1 MFKKLTKVFL
11 YAVAV
16 TLAVVSTVTVYAAFI
31 APSDT
36 PAASVQDWI
45 GNVLGANNADNAYD
59 SSAVVGNHDGSLLER
74 AEDIRKTV
82 ADNTYDSSFATA
94 NANGS
99 VLQIL
104 KDIKASVAADGKPG
118 GWTCRQVNG
127 SWDYSSQASCTAPE
141 KIITGGCD
149 TNGGVS
155 TSYTLANLYWN
166 GLNGNAWYCAMNNAI
181 NGGSQIVL
189 ATAWCC
195 K

>member
-1 MFKKLTKVFL
+1 MLKKVLKISF
-11 YAVAV
+11 YAAIS
-16 TLAVVSTVTVYAAFI
+16 TLAVISTVTVYAAFI

-59 SSAVVGNHDGSLLER
+59 SSAIIGNHDGSLLER

-104 KDIKASVAADGKPG
+104 KDIKANSRPYVTLCIPTGNVPG
-118 GWTCRQVNG
+118 CCNTAYGMPSCPTGWT
-127 SWDYSSQASCTAPE
+127 SA
-141 KIITGGCD
+141 TGGPYASAGRD
-149 TNGGVS
+149 
-155 TSYTLANLYWN
+155 ANAAL
-166 GLNGNAWYCAMNNAI
+166 YCA
-181 NGGSQIVL
+181 
-189 ATAWCC
+189 CC
-195 K
+195 NICQKN